1 MQGSFLQPWLRRVG
15 TRRAFEVGAL
25 VSALSYLTQV
35 TAATAAAA
43 AAAASASASAS
54 ASRSLPSLRN
64 PLFESIG
71 CASLSCAV

>member
-35 TAATAAAA
+35 TAAAAAA
-43 AAAASASASAS
+43 AAAASTSASAS

>member
-43 AAAASASASAS
+43 AAASTSASAS

>member
-43 AAAASASASAS
+43 AAASASASAS